1 MLGNSL
7 VAKAASMLAAMAL
20 IGFSFG
26 SLSGG
31 QGLPAWLL
39 SLLALLVF
47 SGGAELL
54 AVTLSLA
61 GASPVFLLMN
71 CLLLNLRFFPLGL
84 SVGDLFSNSSV
95 EKLVASHFVVDEIVA
110 LTFTQDSIHMKRKVY
125 WTASLALLAVW
136 PSSVFLGAYLSSGVI
151 NAEAFGIDIVLPV
164 AIILL
169 IIPAIKTL
177 RMIIAVI
184 TSVLTT
190 TLAYLFLPAGISIL
204 LAPLIAAFFFAPRGV
219 SN

>member
-1 MLGNSL
+1 MLSKSL
-7 VAKAASMLAAMAL
+7 IEKAASMLAAMAL

-31 QGLPAWLL
+31 QGLPAWVL

-61 GASPVFLLMN
+61 GASPVFVLMN

-84 SVGDLFSNSSV
+84 SVGEIFSSSSF

-110 LTFTQDSIHMKRKVY
+110 LTFTQDSIHMKRKIY
-125 WTASLALLAVW
+125 WIASLTLIVVW
-136 PSSVFLGAYLSSGVI
+136 PSSVFLGAHLSSGGV
-151 NAEAFGIDIVLPV
+151 NTEAFGIDIVLPV
-164 AIILL
+164 AILLL

-177 RMIIAVI
+177 RMIFAVM

-190 TLAYLFLPAGISIL
+190 TFAYLFLPAGISIL
-204 LAPLIAAFFFAPRGV
+204 LAPLIVAFFFVPRGV
-219 SN
+219 RS